1 MWQGKMF
8 PIENVVPN
16 LLRVGASHAQVKP
29 KLHKPVAK
37 SARCLVGPSASCKFI
52 RHEGLILNENLGK
65 DLAFKFCFCMPNA
78 VEVVTT
84 IGANGLSSICRPIG
98 IDTL

>member
-1 MWQGKMF
+1 MF

-29 KLHKPVAK
+29 ELHKPVAK
-37 SARCLVGPSASCKFI
+37 SPRCLVGPSSLCKFI
-52 RHEGLILNENLGK
+52 RDEGLILNENLGK
-65 DLAFKFCFCMPNA
+65 DLAFKFCFGTPDA

-84 IGANGLSSICRPIG
+84 IGANGLSSICKPVG